1 MAWLDALKRPGLPE
15 HRLAPKKALDRV
27 RFLAGFAGYS
37 AASMEER
44 RSDTEETFGSQ
55 DPPGSVSDQNTE
67 EPATPDQGGGQ
78 SDDREGSKKSTEDPG
93 SAKEGGQSTG
103 HPGNAG

>member
-1 MAWLDALKRPGLPE
+1 MD
-15 HRLAPKKALDRV
+15 
-27 RFLAGFAGYS
+27 
-37 AASMEER
+37 ER

-55 DPPGSVSDQNTE
+55 SPPGSVSNQNAE
-67 EPATPDQGGGQ
+67 EAGAPDQSGGKAAGR
-78 SDDREGSKKSTEDPG
+78 DGSKQPTEDPG